1 MSRRNGPPPPV
12 HGAARDQGVYGAAAP
27 DRARTAHEIS
37 AQALALAS
45 RARAAGMTALS
56 RLLEAAALEA
66 VTHRYPEEED

>member
-1 MSRRNGPPPPV
+1 MSRRNGLPPSV
-12 HGAARDQGVYGAAAP
+12 HGPGRDQDVYAAAAP

-56 RLLEAAALEA
+56 HLLEAAALEA
-66 VTHRYPEEED
+66 VTRRYPEQEG

>member
-1 MSRRNGPPPPV
+1 MSRRNGLPSPV
-12 HGAARDQGVYGAAAP
+12 HGAARDQGVYAAAP
-27 DRARTAHEIS
+27 DRATTAHEIS

-66 VTHRYPEEED
+66 VTRRYPEEEG